1 VSGRAFTSDASL
13 AAFVK
18 RLSDADVPIAGRKA
32 FQKLLFFAQECGWP
46 TSFDYRLH
54 LYGPYSDE
62 AATALD
68 VLNEEGV
75 LNVSAE
81 GKITPGNLLD
91 RVAETVEITDDA
103 RHAMDR
109 VIEAFGQE
117 EPRSL
122 ELLATLMFVWS
133 AQRRIYGRAVD
144 EQVVKKV
151 QKYKGPKF
159 SDAQIRQSLVR
170 LKELGF
176 AY

>member
-1 VSGRAFTSDASL
+1 MSQRSLTSDASL

-18 RLSDADVPIAGRKA
+18 RLSDAHVPIAGRKA

-68 VLNEEGV
+68 VLSEEGV
-75 LNVSAE
+75 LNITAE
-81 GKITPGNLLD
+81 GKISAGAHLNRL
-91 RVAETVEITDDA
+91 AETVEITDEA
-103 RHAMDR
+103 QIAMDR
-109 VIEAFGQE
+109 VIAAFGQE

-122 ELLATLMFVWS
+122 ELLATLMFVWN
-133 AQRRIYGRAVD
+133 AQRRIYGNAVD

-151 QKYKGPKF
+151 QKYKGPKY
-159 SDAQIRQSLVR
+159 SDAQISESLGR

-176 AY
+176 AI